1 MHERSKKRMSDG
13 DMELSYVQ
21 DMAIVIEKLE
31 NLL

>member
-1 MHERSKKRMSDG
+1 MNGDNVISSDG
-13 DMELSYVQ
+13 DIDLTYVQ